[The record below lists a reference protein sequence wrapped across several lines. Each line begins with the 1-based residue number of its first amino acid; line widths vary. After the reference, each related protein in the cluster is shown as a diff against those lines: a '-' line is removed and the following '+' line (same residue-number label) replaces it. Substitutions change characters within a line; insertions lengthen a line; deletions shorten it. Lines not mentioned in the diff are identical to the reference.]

1 MVAAGLI
8 LFWAPLLGCTV
19 STTRLGGPFY
29 GAGWA
34 SQWDQYRC
42 GKCPQQARKFKGCSL
57 KGQEVE
63 QEGAPIMI
71 NGEPWTSCPG
81 GLFQEHL
88 VKQVSR
94 IAYHAEG
101 RLGRNVSRENP
112 ALIQALDAFIIGQRL
127 AQQQQHEAELRQIR
141 DRHG

>member
-1 MVAAGLI
+1 V
-8 LFWAPLLGCTV
+8 
-19 STTRLGGPFY
+19 
-29 GAGWA
+29 
-34 SQWDQYRC
+34 
-42 GKCPQQARKFKGCSL
+42 RKFKGCSL

-88 VKQVSR
+88 VQQVARLS
-94 IAYHAEG
+94 YHAEG

-112 ALIQALDAFIIGQRL
+112 ALIEGLGAFTMGQRA
-127 AQQQQHEAELRQIR
+127 AQRQQHTAALQKIK
-141 DRHG
+141 GGANG